1 MRKLAEVEEAK
12 DLMHEAIDWSVL
24 KWMFEKPRVRETADR
39 ANDALDHL
47 ERNIKARWSE
57 QIKAASRELSAKAAG
72 TARRNEKCKKLP
84 PADPQIILFVEGVK
98 EADDAAHRARTDA
111 EKTFDE
117 AERKL
122 STSLAR
128 EGCQKAIQSWTLHE
142 KAIRKAESVMELT
155 NTSA

>member
-12 DLMHEAIDWSVL
+12 HLMYEAIDWSVW

-57 QIKAASRELSAKAAG
+57 QIKAASVNFRLKLQEPPGETK
-72 TARRNEKCKKLP
+72 KCKKLP
-84 PADPQIILFVEGVK
+84 PADPQIILLVERVK